1 MEKDGP
7 RLFRLSRVHG
17 TVRRVGKGEAF
28 EVPPGTD
35 LRALTRSL
43 TPPQATETGTVLVR
57 SGTALALRRSAT
69 ATETGVPGP
78 DRRTE
83 WDRITVTFPPAWA
96 LVAEVLPNGAKSGVE
111 SPPRA
116 RALAISPRREAIEHH
131 KDATA

>member
-1 MEKDGP
+1 MDKDEP

-57 SGTALALRRSAT
+57 SGTALAMRRAAP

-83 WDRITVTFPPAWA
+83 WDRNPVTFPTACA
-96 LVAEVLPNGAKSGVE
+96 VVDEVLTQSAHAVGE
-111 SPPRA
+111 SPHSH
-116 RALAISPRREAIEHH
+116 LAERRVGNKCVNTH
-131 KDATA
+131 